1 MPQVPRQ
8 KCWVRRARC
17 SAFVKD
23 LTCTIWT
30 GAFEKKR
37 LAIMAFKTLQTRTE
51 PVTLE
56 AMAERLAAR
65 KAELGEIEIPRNSG
79 ARRTA
84 SKRALLAEI
93 EKLGGDW

>member
-1 MPQVPRQ
+1 
-8 KCWVRRARC
+8 
-17 SAFVKD
+17 
-23 LTCTIWT
+23 
-30 GAFEKKR
+30 
-37 LAIMAFKTLQTRTE
+37 MAFKTLQTRTE

-65 KAELGEIEIPRNSG
+65 RAEIGDVEVPRNSG
-79 ARRTA
+79 KRRTA